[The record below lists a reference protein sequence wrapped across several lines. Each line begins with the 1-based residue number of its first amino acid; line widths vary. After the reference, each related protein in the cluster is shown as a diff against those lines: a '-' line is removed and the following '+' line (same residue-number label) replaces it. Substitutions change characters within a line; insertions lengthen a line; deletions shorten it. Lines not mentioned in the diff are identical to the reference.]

1 MAKPQPRISTG
12 SMNFALLRRSG
23 CYYVDKTMY
32 LRELIE
38 PVQDPLLLTRPRRF
52 GKTLT
57 QTTLRSFLQLNFE
70 HPGMPNA
77 DAELFSDLFV
87 SSDRQLCQAF
97 QGQFPVIFLTLKD
110 VQQSTFTDACGKLC
124 AKITEL
130 YTAFRFLA
138 DDPRLSP
145 GQREDFADLLR
156 LTRISD
162 RDGLRHQLLTSSLL
176 LLARCLYTVYQR
188 PAYILIDEYDV
199 PLLWAAHYSGT
210 EEHSYYEKLRAL
222 LFGMLGEV
230 LKTED
235 TAVRRCIMTGC
246 LRLSPPGSISGV
258 NNLLELGMDD
268 QRCAGLMGFTQ
279 EEADELLSACGL
291 SERRE
296 EVRSWYDGYL
306 CGATRLYNP
315 WSLIHYCAF
324 IRANPA
330 AAPRNFWIMTS
341 SDDFR
346 RRFIGE
352 LSAGSM
358 TIMQQLLDGQAVSLS
373 LREQLGYPDLAEHE
387 HDDRSFFTLLY
398 YSGYLTRAQPD
409 SRDDEGVV
417 RYVIPNCEV
426 LDCFRV
432 RIHDYFTAQAAYNP
446 RLQALIGALLQGHG
460 SEAEDGLNWLYT
472 HYLDM
477 QAAAGRLQRRRSRD
491 ASVPDEP
498 APAEQMRQGRRSERE
513 LGYQAL
519 TQGVLTAFDQSVI
532 TALRMEHTLGTG
544 RVDISFAGR
553 GAAATTACLLEFK
566 IAADSSDEA
575 LDAAAELGLA
585 QTRDNG
591 CAAALLERNPA
602 LEIVY
607 SCGIGCRQK
616 SCRVR
621 MEEVRRAPD

>member
-1 MAKPQPRISTG
+1 MIKPQPRISTG

-57 QTTLRSFLQLNFE
+57 QTTLRAFLQLNFE
-70 HPGMPNA
+70 HPGAPNA
-77 DAELFSDLFV
+77 DAELFANLAV
-87 SSDRQLCQAF
+87 SRDAELCAQY
-97 QGQFPVIFLTLKD
+97 QSQFPVIFLTLKD

-124 AKITEL
+124 AKIADL

-138 DDPRLSP
+138 DDQRLSP

-156 LTRISD
+156 LTRLGD
-162 RDGLRHQLLTSSLL
+162 DALRRQLLSSSLL
-176 LLARCLYTVYQR
+176 LLARCLYAVYQR

-199 PLLWAAHYSGT
+199 PLLWAAHYSGAG
-210 EEHSYYEKLRAL
+210 ERDYYENLRVL

-235 TAVRRCIMTGC
+235 PAVRRCIMTGC

-258 NNLLELGMDD
+258 NNLLELGMDSWH
-268 QRCAGLMGFTQ
+268 CAALMGFTQ
-279 EEADELLSACGL
+279 EETDQLLSACGL
-291 SERRE
+291 SDRRE

-306 CGATRLYNP
+306 CGNVRLYNP
-315 WSLIHYCAF
+315 WSLIHFCYSAQ
-324 IRANPA
+324 ANPA
-330 AAPRNFWIMTS
+330 AAPRNFWIRTS
-341 SDDFR
+341 SDDFC

-352 LSAGSM
+352 LSAASM
-358 TIMQQLLDGQAVSLS
+358 AIMQQLLDGQAVCLS

-398 YSGYLTRAQPD
+398 HTGYLTRAQPD
-409 SRDDEGVV
+409 PGAGDSE

-432 RIHDYFTAQAAYNP
+432 KIHDYFTAEAASNP
-446 RLQALIGALLQGHG
+446 RLRALIEALLQGHG

-477 QAAAGRLQRRRSRD
+477 RSAAGRLRRSRSRD
-491 ASVPDEP
+491 APPPDETP
-498 APAEQMRQGRRSERE
+498 PAEQMRARRRSERE

-519 TQGVLTAFDQSVI
+519 TQGALTAFDRGVI
-532 TALRMEHTLGTG
+532 TALRMEHALGTG

-553 GAAATTACLLEFK
+553 GPAAATACLLEFK
-566 IAADSSDEA
+566 VAADSSDEA
-575 LDAAAELGLA
+575 LDAAAAAGLN
-585 QTRDNG
+585 QMRDNG
-591 CAAALLERNPA
+591 CAQALLEDNPG
-602 LEIVY
+602 LQVIY

-621 MEEVRRAPD
+621 MEEVRRTPD